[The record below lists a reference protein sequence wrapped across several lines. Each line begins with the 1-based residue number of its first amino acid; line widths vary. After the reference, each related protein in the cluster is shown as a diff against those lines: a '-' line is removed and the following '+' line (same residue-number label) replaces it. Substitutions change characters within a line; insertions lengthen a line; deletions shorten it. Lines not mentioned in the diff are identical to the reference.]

1 MSHIANDRFNDE
13 QEAIRQDKE
22 AFMEEVEI
30 DRAKTL
36 LGKKGYQVKKTIF
49 NDTNRFFNWIVGN
62 KIYE

>member
-1 MSHIANDRFNDE
+1 MSHIANDKFNDE

-36 LGKKGYQVKKTIF
+36 LESKGYYIKRLDDGVKFIEG
-49 NDTNRFFNWIVGN
+49 IG
-62 KIYE
+62 II